1 MNLQFNTIGA
11 DLFGAI
17 TGRLVALPDPRN
29 LFSIVLDG
37 QVVSYAKPDSA
48 ITGGSASITGNFD
61 AKTALALA
69 QQLKYGALPI
79 SFTVETSDDVSPT
92 LGSEQW
98 DRGLL
103 AGLVGLIL
111 VVIYSLFQYRA
122 LGLVTVASLM
132 IASALTYVLVVLLG
146 QAQNFSLT
154 LAGVTGLIVS
164 IGITADSFI
173 VFFERVR
180 DEVRDG
186 RQLRAA
192 VERAW
197 KRARRTIIVADGV
210 NLLAA
215 VVLYILAASNVR
227 GFAYTLGL
235 TTLIDVAVVILF
247 THPMVNLLANTKFFG
262 QGHRWSGLDR
272 ERLGA
277 KTPMYAGRGR
287 VRGYV
292 PPAPGTRPAGRNPG
306 ALQPGTHGGAQ
317 I

>member
-1 MNLQFNTIGA
+1 MPSPTPRSPGA
-11 DLFGAI
+11 A
-17 TGRLVALPDPRN
+17 R
-29 LFSIVLDG
+29 
-37 QVVSYAKPDSA
+37 
-48 ITGGSASITGNFD
+48 ASPATS

-92 LGSEQW
+92 LGSEQL
-98 DRGLL
+98 RGLL

-111 VVIYSLFQYRA
+111 VVIYSLSQYRA

-192 VERAW
+192 VEAGW

-247 THPMVNLLANTKFFG
+247 THPMVDLLANTKFFG
-262 QGHRWSGLDR
+262 QGHRWSGLDP

-292 PPAPGTRPAGRNPG
+292 ARRPARPAGRSPG
-306 ALQPGTHGGAQ
+306 ALQPGTDGGAQ